1 MIKHPYSGR
10 TAALATRHGK
20 QVAIAPPLR
29 DALELDL
36 VLADIDT
43 DLFGTFAGEVPRL
56 DTPLNTAIAK
66 AGAGIASSGLALGL
80 ASEGTIGPDPRLP
93 FLFSDLEVIVF
104 IDTERD
110 IVIAESWK
118 ATNVIAFRAEIH
130 PHDNLQ
136 AISVKADFPRHG
148 LIVRSHENSDALI
161 FKGITDDKLLA
172 TAVAACHELSGKAI
186 IESDLR
192 ANYSPSRMA
201 AIAQC
206 ATRLATRVATLCP
219 ECSCPGW
226 GHIEPGRGLPCSE
239 CGTFVESAIRS
250 DRYGCAS
257 CSAEM
262 EKARTEQSIDPKW
275 CPACNP

>member
-10 TAALATRHGK
+10 TAALATRHRK
-20 QVAIAPPLR
+20 QTAIAPPFQNY
-29 DALELDL
+29 LELDI
-36 VLADIDT
+36 VVADIDT
-43 DLFGTFAGEVPRL
+43 DAFGTFAGEVPRP
-56 DTPLNTAIAK
+56 DTPLRTAIAK
-66 AGAGIASSGLALGL
+66 AQAGITATGLPLGV
-80 ASEGTIGPDPRLP
+80 ASEGTIGPDPRIP
-93 FLFSDLEVIVF
+93 FVSSDLEIIVLV
-104 IDTERD
+104 DTERD
-110 IVIAESWK
+110 IVISEWSRAV
-118 ATNVIAFRAEIH
+118 NVICFRTEVH

-136 AISVKADFPRHG
+136 AIAEKADFPRHG
-148 LIVRSHENSDALI
+148 LIVRSHENTDALI
-161 FKGITDDKLLA
+161 FKGITEDKHLA

-201 AIAQC
+201 AIAKC
-206 ATRLATRVATLCP
+206 ATQLAKRIATLCP

-239 CGTFVESAIRS
+239 CGTYVESAIRS

-257 CSAEM
+257 CPAQLENS
-262 EKARTEQSIDPKW
+262 RPEQSIDPKW